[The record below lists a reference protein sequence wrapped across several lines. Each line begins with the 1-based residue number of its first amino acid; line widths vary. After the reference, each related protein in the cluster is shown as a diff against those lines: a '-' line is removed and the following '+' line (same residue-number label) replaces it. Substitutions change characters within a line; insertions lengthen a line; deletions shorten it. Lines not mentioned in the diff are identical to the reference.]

1 MDTKPQTIVNCW
13 NEWDPLKRV
22 IVGVPDGCMI
32 PPSEPAV
39 ECKVPIDSDMKG
51 SWGPRPQDTVEKARA
66 QLDYFVSVLE
76 KRGVAYD
83 EIIARA
89 NVDHAVAGKTVFF
102 YALEIKG
109 NIPEADKK
117 KYAAMTFNGCP
128 VHKALSSTISFEE
141 MK

>member
-1 MDTKPQTIVNCW
+1 MITVTSKQAKYAMDATNGTVTITA
-13 NEWDPLKRV
+13 D
-22 IVGVPDGCMI
+22 VPATHG
-32 PPSEPAV
+32 
-39 ECKVPIDSDMKG
+39 G
-51 SWGPRPQDTVEKARA
+51 SGKYLAPFDLLASSFAACLNATCRM
-66 QLDYFVSVLE
+66 LLE

-83 EIIARA
+83 EIIAKA

-117 KYAAMTFNGCP
+117 KYVAMTFNGCP
-128 VHKALSSTISFEE
+128 VHKALSSTITFEE